1 MFDNFLCGTLFALV
15 AAVALVAGAPDHQHA
30 PRLAEQS
37 LSSAPVV
44 VVMPE
49 VQVVGK
55 RSAEFATAPEVIQM
69 PMVVVTGRRDTT
81 NETMAM
87 ATDR

>member
-15 AAVALVAGAPDHQHA
+15 AAVALVAGAPSHQHA

-37 LSSAPVV
+37 VSSAPV

-55 RSAEFATAPEVIQM
+55 RSAEFASAPEVVQM
-69 PMVVVTGRRDTT
+69 PMVVVTGRRDAT